1 MNDLIKRYL
10 TFTFG
15 LYVLTLGV
23 VMIIKAS
30 LGTSPISSFTYVLS
44 LHTPLTIGM
53 ATILLNLFLIAGEF
67 WFIRDRLNRKD
78 VFEILMQ
85 LPFSLLFG
93 VFIDL
98 NMWLLAGVAP
108 SGYMLCLGLLVAGCM
123 IQATGVVLEIKPNVV
138 KMSAEGFVNYASL
151 RYSKDFGRVKIV
163 FDISL
168 VILAVA
174 TSFYFV
180 QGVEGVREGTIV
192 SAISVGTLVTL
203 INRVAARFSAAKAH
217 HEQ

>member
-23 VMIIKAS
+23 VMIIKSS

-53 ATILLNLFLIAGEF
+53 ATILLNLFLVAGEF

-93 VFIDL
+93 MFIDL

-108 SGYMLCLGLLVAGCM
+108 SGYMLCMGLLVAGCM

-138 KMSAEGFVNYASL
+138 KMSAEGFVSYASL
-151 RYSKDFGRVKIV
+151 RYRKDFGRVKIV

-168 VILAVA
+168 VLLAVA

-180 QGVEGVREGTIV
+180 RGVEGVREGTIV
-192 SAISVGTLVTL
+192 SSILVGTLVTL
-203 INRVAARFSAAKAH
+203 INRVAARFYAAKAH

>member
-53 ATILLNLFLIAGEF
+53 ATILLNLFLIVGEF

-85 LPFSLLFG
+85 LPFSLVFG

-123 IQATGVVLEIKPNVV
+123 IQAAGVALEIKPNVV

-151 RYSKDFGRVKIV
+151 RYRKDFGRVKIV

-168 VILAVA
+168 VLLAVA

-217 HEQ
+217 QV

>member
-1 MNDLIKRYL
+1 
-10 TFTFG
+10 
-15 LYVLTLGV
+15 
-23 VMIIKAS
+23 
-30 LGTSPISSFTYVLS
+30 
-44 LHTPLTIGM
+44 M

-123 IQATGVVLEIKPNVV
+123 IQAAGVVLEIKPNVV

-151 RYSKDFGRVKIV
+151 RYRKDFGRVKIV

-168 VILAVA
+168 VLLAVA

-192 SAISVGTLVTL
+192 SAISVGTLGHAYQSCGGPIFCGKGSSGAVTG
-203 INRVAARFSAAKAH
+203 RMAD
-217 HEQ
+217 ET

>member
-67 WFIRDRLNRKD
+67 WFIRDRVNRKD

-98 NMWLLAGVAP
+98 NMWMLAGVAP

-123 IQATGVVLEIKPNVV
+123 IQAAGVVLEIKPNVV

-151 RYSKDFGRVKIV
+151 RYRKDFGRVKIM

-168 VILAVA
+168 VLLAVA

-180 QGVEGVREGTIV
+180 HGVEGVREGTIV
-192 SAISVGTLVTL
+192 SAISVGTLVTV

-217 HEQ
+217 QV

>member
-1 MNDLIKRYL
+1 M

-67 WFIRDRLNRKD
+67 WFIRDRVNRKD

-98 NMWLLAGVAP
+98 NMWMLAGVAP

-123 IQATGVVLEIKPNVV
+123 IQAAGVVLEIKPNVV

-151 RYSKDFGRVKIV
+151 RYRKDFGRVKIM

-168 VILAVA
+168 VLLAVA

-180 QGVEGVREGTIV
+180 HGVEGVREGTIV
-192 SAISVGTLVTL
+192 SAISVGTLVTV

-217 HEQ
+217 QV

>member
-67 WFIRDRLNRKD
+67 WFIRDRLSRKD

-151 RYSKDFGRVKIV
+151 RYRKDFGRVKIV

-168 VILAVA
+168 VLLAVA

-180 QGVEGVREGTIV
+180 HGVEGVREGTIV
-192 SAISVGTLVTL
+192 SAISVGTLVTV
-203 INRVAARFSAAKAH
+203 INRVAARFSTAKAH
-217 HEQ
+217 QV

>member
-10 TFTFG
+10 VFTFG

-53 ATILLNLFLIAGEF
+53 ATILLNLVLILGEF
-67 WFIRDRLNRKD
+67 WFIRDHLNRKD

-98 NMWLLAGVAP
+98 NMWLLAGAVP
-108 SGYMLCLGLLVAGCM
+108 SGYLLCLVMLVVGCL
-123 IQATGVVLEIKPNVV
+123 IQAIGVVLEIKPNVV
-138 KMSAEGFVNYASL
+138 KMSAEGFVNYASS
-151 RYSKDFGRVKIV
+151 RYSKDFGKVKIM
-163 FDISL
+163 FDITL
-168 VILAVA
+168 VLLAVV

-203 INRVAARFSAAKAH
+203 INRLAARFSAKKVSSK
-217 HEQ
+217 

>member
-53 ATILLNLFLIAGEF
+53 ATILLNLFLIVGEF
-67 WFIRDRLNRKD
+67 WFIRDRLSRKD

-123 IQATGVVLEIKPNVV
+123 IQAAGVALEIKPNVV

-151 RYSKDFGRVKIV
+151 RYRKDFGRVKIV

-168 VILAVA
+168 VLLAVA

-217 HEQ
+217 QV

>member
-123 IQATGVVLEIKPNVV
+123 IQAAGVVLEIKPNVV

-151 RYSKDFGRVKIV
+151 RYRKDFGRVKIV

-168 VILAVA
+168 VLLAVA

-217 HEQ
+217 QEQ

>member
-1 MNDLIKRYL
+1 MTDLIKRYL

-44 LHTPLTIGM
+44 LHTPMTVGV

-67 WFIRDRLNRKD
+67 WFIRDRMNRKD
-78 VFEILMQ
+78 VVEILMQ

-93 VFIDL
+93 LFLDF
-98 NMWLLAGVAP
+98 NMWLLADAEP
-108 SGYMLCLGLLVAGCM
+108 SGYLLCVAMLVAGCM
-123 IQATGVVLEIKPNVV
+123 VQAAGVFLEIKPDVV
-138 KMSAEGFVNYASL
+138 KMSAEGFVNYASS
-151 RYSKDFGRVKIV
+151 RYRMDFGKVKIM
-163 FDISL
+163 FDIVL
-168 VILAVA
+168 VLLAVA

-180 QGVEGVREGTIV
+180 RGVEGVREGTIV

-203 INRVAARFSAAKAH
+203 INRLSLRFSEKKCVR
-217 HEQ
+217 